1 MKTDIEWKSLKAQK
15 NLEPFDCLR
24 EYERSNRDKLIQAGD
39 EQYVIDYMG
48 KIVKWYSQALSR
60 AEIANYE
67 VPQLEVPTYVC
78 ILDNIINQ
86 KAGDK
91 NAQLRYIMGCLIKM
105 SRSVSPLPK
114 DAARFDM
121 RDEEYAYEK
130 NVTNRR
136 QELAKKIKRVT
147 DEKDVKTINDN
158 QYLMYHRAWNVW
170 KQLQREAQKHGD
182 VRVTKSADQDPE
194 TMFPIKGFSE
204 ILVDTPPL
212 PVIGSFE
219 RYDSDVQ
226 KFKAILA
233 KRKPASVLA
242 DKEDWE
248 MIVVPSMR
256 NVVFDEPQKWRRMG
270 RQPPVYP

>member
-24 EYERSNRDKLIQAGD
+24 EYQRSNRDKLIQAGD

-67 VPQLEVPTYVC
+67 VPELQVPTYLC
-78 ILDNIINQ
+78 ILDNIFNQ
-86 KAGDK
+86 TPGDK
-91 NAQLRYIMGCLIKM
+91 NAQLQCIKDCLVKM

-147 DEKDVKTINDN
+147 DEQDVKTINDN

-170 KQLQREAQKHGD
+170 KQLQLNAQKHG
-182 VRVTKSADQDPE
+182 DPE

-219 RYDSDVQ
+219 RYDNDVQ

-233 KRKPASVLA
+233 KRKPAAVLA

-256 NVVFDEPQKWRRMG
+256 NVVFDEPQKWRRIG